1 MQIRVRTFA
10 RFREILGGDLA
21 IDLPDGAT
29 MAAVLAALR
38 GRAGEEGDAV
48 FDESGGLREYVILMH
63 NGKRV
68 ISKEDYFKLEEY
80 ENEQAASLGIVGYK
94 LKTNQE
100 MLAIVET

>member
-68 ISKEDYFKLEEY
+68 RRTE
-80 ENEQAASLGIVGYK
+80 AA
-94 LKTNQE
+94 T
-100 MLAIVET
+100 LALADGDEVALFPPVAGG